1 MESEIFEKAFSKI
14 PNRFL
19 LNTLLAKRVH
29 QLNNGAAPMVEADG
43 SSFLEVALRELAE
56 GKLRFQ
62 PGSPEKH
69 QPQEGDMKKADS
81 EEEP

>member
-1 MESEIFEKAFSKI
+1 MENEIFEKAFVRI

-43 SSFLEVALRELAE
+43 MSFLEVALCELAE
-56 GKLRFQ
+56 GKLNFHET
-62 PGSPEKH
+62 GPEKGKT
-69 QPQEGDMKKADS
+69 EEDEMKKADD
-81 EEEP
+81 EEKS